1 MRVFGTGLLAI
12 IVSTMLACGLQMNV
26 ANAQSETATGTWKLN
41 VQKSKFNPGPAPQ
54 SQTITW
60 EKAGDAMKFM
70 AQTVAVDGKTA
81 SMDYTYKYD
90 GKDYPV
96 KGSPNVDS
104 VSVKVID
111 ANTTE
116 RTDKKSGK
124 VTLVYRRT
132 ITGNIMTVTVKGTN
146 ASGQAVDSVA
156 VYEKQ

>member
-1 MRVFGTGLLAI
+1 MRVFGTRLLAV
-12 IVSTMLACGLQMNV
+12 IVSTMLACGLQMDA
-26 ANAQSETATGTWKLN
+26 ANAQSENDTGTWKLN

-54 SQTITW
+54 SQVITW

-81 SMDYTYKYD
+81 SMEYTYKYD
-90 GKDYPV
+90 GKDHPV
-96 KGSPNVDS
+96 NGSPTVDS

-116 RTDKKSGK
+116 RTDKKGGK
-124 VTLVYRRT
+124 VTLVYRRS
-132 ITGNIMTVTVKGTN
+132 IAGNVMTVTVKGTN